1 MKKII
6 RLMFF
11 PGLVAAVLF
20 VSNSAYAEDSYQ
32 YEVGAQYHSSK
43 EDNNNP
49 NEKDIEVKVTG
60 IGARVHFSEVNTAG
74 HPLAEAAF
82 LERVGSVA
90 VQAGDGEIEG
100 SFGGT
105 DLDGDVT
112 RYVAEVE
119 FMRPDLPIVI
129 KATLDKLNIDLN
141 SPGEGEVE
149 TGVFN
154 IGFGFFLLDGLR
166 LGLSYG
172 QEEKDEDI
180 TAPMVVDRTADY
192 DDYAVEA
199 KWVKSLSGGRSF
211 NAEGSIG
218 IRDFDLKDKNN
229 PSQNDDGSNTIVGLS
244 GDYYFTD
251 SFSLGAGVMV
261 NSGDDEGEEG
271 DIVTFNLTNFF
282 SPRFYVNVDY
292 EKFHAS
298 EDSGQDETGW
308 DILFSARF

>member
-11 PGLVAAVLF
+11 PSLLAATLF
-20 VSNSAYAEDSYQ
+20 VSGSAYAGESYQ
-32 YEVGAQYHSSK
+32 YEVGAQYHTSK
-43 EDNNNP
+43 EDGGA
-49 NEKDIEVKVTG
+49 DIEVEVLG
-60 IGARVHFSEVNTAG
+60 IGATLYFSPINTAG

-90 VQAGDGEIEG
+90 VQVGYGDIEG
-100 SFGGT
+100 SQGAT

-112 RYVAEVE
+112 RYVVAVE
-119 FMRPDLPIVI
+119 FMQPGSPIVI
-129 KATLDKLNIDLN
+129 NAAVDKLDIDLN
-141 SPGEGEVE
+141 SPGEGDME
-149 TGVFN
+149 TEIFN
-154 IGFGFFLLDGLR
+154 VGFGYFIGEGLR

-172 QEEKDEDI
+172 QEETDEDI
-180 TAPMVVDRTADY
+180 TAPMVLDRTTDY

-218 IRDFDLKDKNN
+218 IREYDVDT
-229 PSQNDDGSNTIVGLS
+229 DDGSNTIVGLS
-244 GDYYFTD
+244 GDYYVTD

-261 NSGDDEGEEG
+261 NSGDDEDEEG

-298 EDSGQDETGW
+298 EDTGQDETGW